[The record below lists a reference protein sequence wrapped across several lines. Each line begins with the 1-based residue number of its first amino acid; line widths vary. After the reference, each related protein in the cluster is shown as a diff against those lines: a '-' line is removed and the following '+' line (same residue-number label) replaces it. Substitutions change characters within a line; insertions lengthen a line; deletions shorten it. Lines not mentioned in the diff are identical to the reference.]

1 MQRKNYNYNK
11 SQLFAL
17 VSLRVLIGW
26 YFLYEGLVKFLNP
39 NWTSLGYLKDS
50 KGWLSPLFNFI
61 TEHEFLMSLAD
72 NLNIYGLTI
81 IGLLLI
87 VGLFTK
93 AAGFGAISLLSLYYL
108 SHPPLLNVVYMLPT
122 EGSYLWIDKNII
134 MLCAVVVLIL
144 FPTSTQIGLDRIIF
158 KKESS
163 K

>member
-1 MQRKNYNYNK
+1 MQRKTYNYNN

-17 VSLRVLIGW
+17 VALRVLIGW

-50 KGWLSPLFNFI
+50 QGWFSPLFNFI

-72 NLNIYGLTI
+72 NLNIYGLT
-81 IGLLLI
+81 I

-122 EGSYLWIDKNII
+122 EGSYLWIDKNVI

>member
-17 VSLRVLIGW
+17 VALRVLIGW

-50 KGWLSPLFNFI
+50 QGFLSPVFNFI

-122 EGSYLWIDKNII
+122 EGSYLWIDKNVI

>member
-50 KGWLSPLFNFI
+50 QGWFSPLFNFI

-122 EGSYLWIDKNII
+122 EGSYLWIDKNVI

>member
-1 MQRKNYNYNK
+1 MQRKTYNYNN

-17 VSLRVLIGW
+17 VALRVLIGW

>member
-50 KGWLSPLFNFI
+50 KGWFSPLFNFI

-122 EGSYLWIDKNII
+122 EGSYLWIDKNVI

>member
-1 MQRKNYNYNK
+1 MQRKTYNYNN

-17 VSLRVLIGW
+17 VALRVLIGW

-122 EGSYLWIDKNII
+122 EGSYLWIDKNVI

>member
-1 MQRKNYNYNK
+1 MQRKTYNYNN

-17 VSLRVLIGW
+17 VALRVLIGW

-50 KGWLSPLFNFI
+50 QGFLSPVFNFI

-144 FPTSTQIGLDRIIF
+144 FPTSTQIGLDRITF
-158 KKESS
+158 KKDSS

>member
-1 MQRKNYNYNK
+1 MQRKTYNYNN

-17 VSLRVLIGW
+17 VALRVLIGW

-50 KGWLSPLFNFI
+50 QGWFSPLFNFI

>member
-1 MQRKNYNYNK
+1 MQRKTYNYNN

-17 VSLRVLIGW
+17 VALRVLIGW

-50 KGWLSPLFNFI
+50 QGWFSPLFNFI

-122 EGSYLWIDKNII
+122 EGSYLWIDKNVI

>member
-1 MQRKNYNYNK
+1 MQRKTYNYNN

-17 VSLRVLIGW
+17 VALRVLIGW

-50 KGWLSPLFNFI
+50 QGFLSPVFNFI

>member
-1 MQRKNYNYNK
+1 MQRKTYNYNN

-17 VSLRVLIGW
+17 VALRVLIGW

-50 KGWLSPLFNFI
+50 QGFLSPVFNFI

-108 SHPPLLNVVYMLPT
+108 SHPPLLNAVYMLPT

-158 KKESS
+158 KKNKSN
-163 K
+163 

>member
-1 MQRKNYNYNK
+1 MQRKTYNYNN

-17 VSLRVLIGW
+17 VALRVLIGW

-50 KGWLSPLFNFI
+50 QGFLSPVFNFI

-93 AAGFGAISLLSLYYL
+93 VASIGAVSLLAMYYL
-108 SHPPLLNVVYMLPT
+108 SHPPLLNAVYMLPT

-158 KKESS
+158 KKNKSN
-163 K
+163 

>member
-1 MQRKNYNYNK
+1 MQRKTYNYNN

-17 VSLRVLIGW
+17 VALRVLIGW

-61 TEHEFLMSLAD
+61 TEHKFLMSLAD

-122 EGSYLWIDKNII
+122 EGSYLWIDKNVI

>member
-17 VSLRVLIGW
+17 VYLRVLIGW

-50 KGWLSPLFNFI
+50 QGWFSPLFNFI

-122 EGSYLWIDKNII
+122 EGSYLWIDKNVI

>member
-1 MQRKNYNYNK
+1 MQRKTYNYNN
-11 SQLFAL
+11 SQLVAL
-17 VSLRVLIGW
+17 VALRVLIGW

-50 KGWLSPLFNFI
+50 QGFLSPVFNFI

-122 EGSYLWIDKNII
+122 EGSYLWIDKNVI

>member
-1 MQRKNYNYNK
+1 MQRKTYNYNN

-17 VSLRVLIGW
+17 VALRVLIGW

-50 KGWLSPLFNFI
+50 QGFLSPVFNFI

-122 EGSYLWIDKNII
+122 EGSYLWIDKNVI